1 MIRNLKVS
9 SKLQGFLFAIIITCL
24 VGCIGIMGMQQI
36 SQADQ
41 SLYEQQTRPLEYISN
56 MIQSVQLI
64 CIEERNAIGY
74 SRDPAKISEIEKRID
89 EYSSIFKD
97 NQNKYLTI
105 LKVEEGINLVKGA
118 EEVYDSTFF
127 PNVKEVLKLASQG
140 DTKNAQSVME
150 KGAEPVDEIIGT
162 YNQCLKNSNR
172 EALIKS
178 TANEELSTKLT
189 AILALIIAMGVTVCI
204 ALCLAMVRAISKPMN
219 ELVLVSEQFAKG
231 NLRAEIKYQSKNEIG
246 RLADSLRFVFTSL
259 QNIVNEI
266 SHTLEKISEKDIS
279 MDTLKAYT
287 GDFAPVSQSVN
298 TILDGLKDFFSM
310 VQVSAEQV
318 NSGSEQAA
326 AMSEISQGVEQISA
340 VIQMNSA
347 TSEESAA
354 ASEELSAQA
363 DMLKKELANFRLR

>member
-1 MIRNLKVS
+1 MNVDLCKIISREVQENLIRNLKVS
-9 SKLQGFLFAIIITCL
+9 SKLQIGFLFAIIITCL

-41 SLYEQQTRPLEYISN
+41 SLYEQQT
-56 MIQSVQLI
+56 
-64 CIEERNAIGY
+64 
-74 SRDPAKISEIEKRID
+74 
-89 EYSSIFKD
+89 
-97 NQNKYLTI
+97 
-105 LKVEEGINLVKGA
+105 
-118 EEVYDSTFF
+118 
-127 PNVKEVLKLASQG
+127 
-140 DTKNAQSVME
+140 
-150 KGAEPVDEIIGT
+150 
-162 YNQCLKNSNR
+162 
-172 EALIKS
+172 
-178 TANEELSTKLT
+178 
-189 AILALIIAMGVTVCI
+189 
-204 ALCLAMVRAISKPMN
+204 
-219 ELVLVSEQFAKG
+219 
-231 NLRAEIKYQSKNEIG
+231 
-246 RLADSLRFVFTSL
+246 
-259 QNIVNEI
+259 
-266 SHTLEKISEKDIS
+266 KISEKDIS

-298 TILDGLKDFFSM
+298 TILDGLNDFFSM